1 MGARLSSPT
10 QLETMPKKPKGVGKP
25 SASKI
30 AADKRR
36 QREEHLRKA
45 QETAFKGLQQRM
57 ILLPRWLEGQADAE
71 IAKKGGKRK

>member
-1 MGARLSSPT
+1 
-10 QLETMPKKPKGVGKP
+10 MPKKPKGVGKP

-45 QETAFKGLQQRM
+45 QETAFNKVYKQRM
-57 ILLPRWLEGQADAE
+57 ILAAKMAGRAQAEAE
-71 IAKKGGKRK
+71 IAKKGNRK